1 VKVSYQAASYQM
13 QKVIGTH
20 TINRN
25 LVSTKRTMDQRGSD
39 KSHSNHLAASETPG
53 LGPKE
58 AKNSNRNATTGDK
71 ANQSAA
77 MDQWLE
83 EMPHQEYWNAVA
95 RVDEGRAEEASKK

>member
-1 VKVSYQAASYQM
+1 M

-20 TINRN
+20 TTNRN